1 MFPFLASMAL
11 VFLGFCLGAVW
22 SSEVHARKP
31 SPTGWRIETIT
42 SLPRATARPAV
53 TRRRSW
59 VEWRTNK
66 GDGQ

>member
-11 VFLGFCLGAVW
+11 VACGFALGAVW

-53 TRRRSW
+53 TRRTVWPWIRS
-59 VEWRTNK
+59 
-66 GDGQ
+66 